1 MAEKSKLKLDFR
13 TYMMIVALVS
23 IWIIFSFTTGGSF
36 LTARNISNLFRQ
48 SVFTSV
54 LAIGMVLVIIMGHI
68 DLSVGSL
75 VGLAGGVIA
84 ILDVWQGMNPVFSI
98 GLTLLLGLILGLWN
112 GWWVAYRKVP
122 SFIVTLGGLLIFRG
136 ILVGIT
142 RGTTIGPM
150 SDIFYYLGKGY
161 LRDTTGVIFAV
172 LAGLAVVFVQWKSRQ
187 DKLKYDFDVL
197 PLKIE
202 IAKIALSVILLVVF
216 ILVLNSYRGI
226 PVPLMILT
234 IFLAIFSF
242 ITSKTVFGRHIY
254 AIGGNADAAKLSGI
268 DLKRITLVVFMINGL
283 MAAIG
288 GIFLTSR
295 LNAASVAAGD
305 GAELDAIAA
314 CVIGGASLAG
324 GIGRVGGAVVGAI
337 VMASLDNGMSLMN
350 VENFWQSIIKGLI
363 LILAVWVDMYTKNKN
378 AAS

>member
-1 MAEKSKLKLDFR
+1 MAEKRKINFDLR
-13 TYMMIVALVS
+13 TYMMIFALVS

-48 SVFTSV
+48 AVFTSM

-68 DLSVGSL
+68 DLSVGSI

-84 ILDVWQGMNPVFSI
+84 ILDVWQGMNPILSI
-98 GLTLLLGLILGLWN
+98 AITLLLGLVLGLWN
-112 GWWVAYRKVP
+112 GWWTAYQKVP

-136 ILVGIT
+136 VLVGIT

-150 SDIFYYLGKGY
+150 SDLFYYLGKGY
-161 LRDTTGVIFAV
+161 LGKEFGIFFA
-172 LAGLAVVFVQWKSRQ
+172 LFVALILVYLQWNRRKN
-187 DKLKYDFDVL
+187 KLKYNFEVL
-197 PLKIE
+197 PLKLE
-202 IAKIALSVILLVVF
+202 ISKIVFSVVLLISFVMIL
-216 ILVLNSYRGI
+216 NAYRGI
-226 PVPLMILT
+226 PIPLLVLT
-234 IFLAIFSF
+234 LFLAIFMF
-242 ITSKTVFGRHIY
+242 ITSKTTFGRHIY

-268 DLKRITLVVFMINGL
+268 DIKKITLVVFMINGL

-324 GIGRVGGAVVGAI
+324 GIGKVGGAVVGAV

-363 LILAVWVDMYTKNKN
+363 LILAVWVDMYTKNKK
-378 AAS
+378 

>member
-1 MAEKSKLKLDFR
+1 MAEKSKLKIDFR

-36 LTARNISNLFRQ
+36 LSARNISNLFRQ

-112 GWWVAYRKVP
+112 GWWVAYQKVP

-136 ILVGIT
+136 VLVGIT

-161 LRDTTGVIFAV
+161 LADTTGVIFAV
-172 LAGLAVVFVQWKSRQ
+172 LAGLAVIFVQWKSRQ

-197 PLKIE
+197 PLKLE
-202 IAKIALSVILLVVF
+202 IAKISLSVILLVVF

-268 DLKRITLVVFMINGL
+268 DLKKITLVVFMINGL
-283 MAAIG
+283 MASIG
-288 GIFLTSR
+288 GILLTSR

-324 GIGRVGGAVVGAI
+324 GIGKVGGAVVGAI

-350 VENFWQSIIKGLI
+350 VQNFWQSIIKGLI

-378 AAS
+378 AAA

>member
-1 MAEKSKLKLDFR
+1 MADNKKIKFDLR
-13 TYMMIVALVS
+13 TYMMIIALVS

-36 LTARNISNLFRQ
+36 LTPRNISNLFRQ
-48 SVFTSV
+48 SVFTSM
-54 LAIGMVLVIIMGHI
+54 LAIGMVMVIIMGHI

-75 VGLAGGVIA
+75 VGLTGGVVA
-84 ILDVWQGMNPVFSI
+84 ILDVWQGMNPILSI
-98 GLTLLLGLILGLWN
+98 ALTLLLGLILGMWN
-112 GWWVAYRKVP
+112 GWWAAYRKVP

-150 SDIFYYLGKGY
+150 SDLFYYLGKGY
-161 LRDTTGVIFAV
+161 LSQEVGIIFA
-172 LAGLAVVFVQWKSRQ
+172 AAVGAFLVFVQWRNRKNR
-187 DKLKYDFDVL
+187 LKYNFDVL
-197 PLKIE
+197 PIHLALLKMIVS
-202 IAKIALSVILLVVF
+202 ISLLVVF
-216 ILVLNSYRGI
+216 ILVLNAYRGI
-226 PVPLMILT
+226 PIPLLVLT
-234 IFLAIFSF
+234 VFLAIFIF
-242 ITSKTVFGRHIY
+242 ITNNTTFGRHIY

-268 DLKRITLVVFMINGL
+268 DIKKITLIVFMLNGL
-283 MAAIG
+283 MASIG

-314 CVIGGASLAG
+314 CVIGGASLSG
-324 GIGRVGGAVVGAI
+324 GIGKVGGAVVGAV

-363 LILAVWVDMYTKNKN
+363 LILAVWVDMYTKNKE
-378 AAS
+378 AA

>member
-1 MAEKSKLKLDFR
+1 MADNKKIKFDLR
-13 TYMMIVALVS
+13 TYMMIIALVS

-36 LTARNISNLFRQ
+36 LTPRNISNLFRQ
-48 SVFTSV
+48 SVFTSM
-54 LAIGMVLVIIMGHI
+54 LAIGMVMVIIMGHI

-75 VGLAGGVIA
+75 VGLTGGVVA
-84 ILDVWQGMNPVFSI
+84 ILDVWQGMNPILSI
-98 GLTLLLGLILGLWN
+98 ALTLLLGLILGMWN
-112 GWWVAYRKVP
+112 GWWAAYRKVP

-150 SDIFYYLGKGY
+150 SDLFYYLGKGY
-161 LRDTTGVIFAV
+161 LSQEVGMIFA
-172 LAGLAVVFVQWKSRQ
+172 AAVGAFLVFVQWRNRKNR
-187 DKLKYDFDVL
+187 LKYNFDVL
-197 PLKIE
+197 PIHLALLKMIVS
-202 IAKIALSVILLVVF
+202 ISLLVVF
-216 ILVLNSYRGI
+216 ILVLNAYRGI
-226 PVPLMILT
+226 PIPLLVLT
-234 IFLAIFSF
+234 VFLAIFIF
-242 ITSKTVFGRHIY
+242 ITNNTTFGRHIY

-268 DLKRITLVVFMINGL
+268 DIKKITLIVFMLNGL
-283 MAAIG
+283 MASIG

-314 CVIGGASLAG
+314 CVIGGASLSG
-324 GIGRVGGAVVGAI
+324 GIGKVGGAVVGAV

-363 LILAVWVDMYTKNKN
+363 LILAVWVDMYTKNKET
-378 AAS
+378 A

>member
-1 MAEKSKLKLDFR
+1 MAEKRKINFDLR
-13 TYMMIVALVS
+13 TYMMIFALVS

-48 SVFTSV
+48 AVFTSM

-68 DLSVGSL
+68 DLSVGSI

-84 ILDVWQGMNPVFSI
+84 ILDVWQGINPILSI
-98 GLTLLLGLILGLWN
+98 AITLLLGLVLGLWN
-112 GWWVAYRKVP
+112 GWWTAYQKVP

-136 ILVGIT
+136 VLVGIT

-150 SDIFYYLGKGY
+150 SDLFYYLGKGY
-161 LRDTTGVIFAV
+161 LGKEFGIFFA
-172 LAGLAVVFVQWKSRQ
+172 LFVALILVYLQWNRRKN
-187 DKLKYDFDVL
+187 KLKYNFEVL
-197 PLKIE
+197 PLKLE
-202 IAKIALSVILLVVF
+202 ISKIVFSVVLLISFVMIL
-216 ILVLNSYRGI
+216 NAYRGI
-226 PVPLMILT
+226 PIPLLVLT
-234 IFLAIFSF
+234 LFLAIFMF
-242 ITSKTVFGRHIY
+242 ITSKTTFGRHIY

-268 DLKRITLVVFMINGL
+268 DIKKITLVVFMINGL

-324 GIGRVGGAVVGAI
+324 GIGKVGGAVVGAV

-363 LILAVWVDMYTKNKN
+363 LILAVWVDMYTKNKK
-378 AAS
+378 

>member
-13 TYMMIVALVS
+13 TYMMIIALVS

-36 LTARNISNLFRQ
+36 LSPRNISNLFRQ

-161 LRDTTGVIFAV
+161 LSDAVGVSFAV

-187 DKLKYDFDVL
+187 DKLKYNFDVL

-268 DLKRITLVVFMINGL
+268 DLKKITLVVFMINGL
-283 MAAIG
+283 MASIG
-288 GIFLTSR
+288 GILLTSR

-324 GIGRVGGAVVGAI
+324 GIGKVGGAVVGAI

-350 VENFWQSIIKGLI
+350 VQNFWQSIIKGLI
-363 LILAVWVDMYTKNKN
+363 LILAVWVDMYTKNKKS
-378 AAS
+378 AA

>member
-1 MAEKSKLKLDFR
+1 MVEKKKINFDLR
-13 TYMMIVALVS
+13 TYMMIIALVS

-48 SVFTSV
+48 AVFTSM

-68 DLSVGSL
+68 DLSVGSI

-84 ILDVWQGMNPVFSI
+84 ILDVWQGMNPILSI
-98 GLTLLLGLILGLWN
+98 TLTLLLGLVLGFWN
-112 GWWVAYRKVP
+112 GWWTAYQKVP

-136 ILVGIT
+136 VLVGIT

-150 SDIFYYLGKGY
+150 SDLFYYLGKGY
-161 LRDTTGVIFAV
+161 LEKKFGIIFAV
-172 LAGLAVVFVQWKSRQ
+172 FVALILVYLQWNRRKN
-187 DKLKYDFDVL
+187 KLKYNFEVL
-197 PLKIE
+197 PLKLE
-202 IAKIALSVILLVVF
+202 ISKIVFSVVLLISFVMIL
-216 ILVLNSYRGI
+216 NAYRGI
-226 PVPLMILT
+226 PIPLLVLT
-234 IFLAIFSF
+234 LFLAIFIF
-242 ITSKTVFGRHIY
+242 ITNKTTFGRHIY

-268 DLKRITLVVFMINGL
+268 DIKKITLVVFMINGL
-283 MAAIG
+283 MASIG

-295 LNAASVAAGD
+295 LNAASVAAGN

-324 GIGRVGGAVVGAI
+324 GIGKVGGAVVGAV

-363 LILAVWVDMYTKNKN
+363 LILAVWVDMYTKNKK
-378 AAS
+378 

>member
-1 MAEKSKLKLDFR
+1 MAEKRKINFDLR
-13 TYMMIVALVS
+13 TYMMIFALVS

-48 SVFTSV
+48 AVFTSV

-68 DLSVGSL
+68 DLSVGSI

-84 ILDVWQGMNPVFSI
+84 ILDVWQGMNPILSI
-98 GLTLLLGLILGLWN
+98 GITLLLGLVLGVWN
-112 GWWVAYRKVP
+112 GWWTAYQKVP

-136 ILVGIT
+136 VLVGIT

-150 SDIFYYLGKGY
+150 SDLFYYLGKGY
-161 LRDTTGVIFAV
+161 LGREFGIFYA
-172 LAGLAVVFVQWKSRQ
+172 LFVALILVYLQWNRRKN
-187 DKLKYDFDVL
+187 KLKYNFEVL
-197 PLKIE
+197 PLKLE
-202 IAKIALSVILLVVF
+202 ISKIVFSVVLLISFVMIL
-216 ILVLNSYRGI
+216 NAYRGI
-226 PVPLMILT
+226 PIPLLVLT
-234 IFLAIFSF
+234 LFLAIFMF
-242 ITSKTVFGRHIY
+242 ITSKTTFGRHIY

-268 DLKRITLVVFMINGL
+268 DIKKITLVVFMINGL

-295 LNAASVAAGD
+295 LNAASVAAGN

-324 GIGRVGGAVVGAI
+324 GIGKVGGAVVGAV

-363 LILAVWVDMYTKNKN
+363 LILAVWVDIYTKNKN
-378 AAS
+378 

>member
-1 MAEKSKLKLDFR
+1 MAEKKKINFDLR
-13 TYMMIVALVS
+13 TYMMIIALVS

-48 SVFTSV
+48 AVFTSM

-68 DLSVGSL
+68 DLSVGSI

-84 ILDVWQGMNPVFSI
+84 ILDVWQGMNPILSI
-98 GLTLLLGLILGLWN
+98 TLTLLLGLVLGFWN
-112 GWWVAYRKVP
+112 GWWTAYQKVP

-150 SDIFYYLGKGY
+150 SDLFYYLGKGY
-161 LRDTTGVIFAV
+161 LGKRFGIIFAV
-172 LAGLAVVFVQWKSRQ
+172 FVALILVYLQWTRRKN
-187 DKLKYDFDVL
+187 KLKYNFEVL
-197 PLKIE
+197 PLKLE
-202 IAKIALSVILLVVF
+202 IGKILFSVVLLISFVMIL
-216 ILVLNSYRGI
+216 NAYRGI
-226 PVPLMILT
+226 PIPLLVLT
-234 IFLAIFSF
+234 LFLAIFIF
-242 ITSKTVFGRHIY
+242 ITNKTTFGRHIY

-268 DLKRITLVVFMINGL
+268 DIKKITLVVFMINGL
-283 MAAIG
+283 MASIG

-295 LNAASVAAGD
+295 LNAASVAAGN

-324 GIGRVGGAVVGAI
+324 GIGKVGGAVVGAV

-363 LILAVWVDMYTKNKN
+363 LILAVWVDIYTKNK
-378 AAS
+378 A

>member
-1 MAEKSKLKLDFR
+1 MANTKKIKLDFR
-13 TYMMIVALVS
+13 TYMMIIALVS
-23 IWIIFSFTTGGSF
+23 IWIIFSFTTGGDF

-48 SVFTSV
+48 SVFTSM
-54 LAIGMVLVIIMGHI
+54 LAIGMVMVIIMGHI

-75 VGLAGGVIA
+75 VGLAGGVVA

-112 GWWVAYRKVP
+112 GWWTAYRKVP

-142 RGTTIGPM
+142 GGTTIGPM
-150 SDIFYYLGKGY
+150 SDLFYYFGKGY
-161 LRDTTGVIFAV
+161 FSDVTGLVFALV
-172 LAGLAVVFVQWKSRQ
+172 VGLAVIFIQLKSRK
-187 DKLKYDFDVL
+187 DKLKYGFDVL
-197 PLKIE
+197 PLKFE
-202 IAKIALSVILLVVF
+202 ILKIAVSVILLVVF
-216 ILVLNSYRGI
+216 ILVFNAYRGI
-226 PVPLMILT
+226 PIPLMVLT

-242 ITSKTVFGRHIY
+242 ITNKTTFGRYIY
-254 AIGGNADAAKLSGI
+254 AIGGNSDAAKLSGI
-268 DLKRITLVVFMINGL
+268 DIKKITLTVFMLNGL

-295 LNAASVAAGD
+295 LSAASVAAGD
-305 GAELDAIAA
+305 GAELDAIAS

-324 GIGRVGGAVVGAI
+324 GIGKVGGAVVGAI

-363 LILAVWVDMYTKNKN
+363 LILAVWVDIYTKNKK
-378 AAS
+378 AAA

>member
-1 MAEKSKLKLDFR
+1 MAEKKKLKLDFR

-161 LRDTTGVIFAV
+161 LSNTTGIIFAV
-172 LAGLAVVFVQWKSRQ
+172 LAGLAVIFVQWKSRQ
-187 DKLKYDFDVL
+187 DKLKYNFDVL

-202 IAKIALSVILLVVF
+202 IAKIAVSVILLVVF
-216 ILVLNSYRGI
+216 ILVLNTYRGI
-226 PVPLMILT
+226 PAPLMILA

-268 DLKRITLVVFMINGL
+268 DLKKITLVVFMINGL
-283 MAAIG
+283 MASIG

-324 GIGRVGGAVVGAI
+324 GIGKVGGAVVGAI

-378 AAS
+378 AAA